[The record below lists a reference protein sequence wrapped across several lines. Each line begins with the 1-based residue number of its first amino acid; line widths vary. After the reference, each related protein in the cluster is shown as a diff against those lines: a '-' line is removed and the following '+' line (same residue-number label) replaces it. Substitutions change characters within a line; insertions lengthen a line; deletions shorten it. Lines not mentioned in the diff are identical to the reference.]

1 MVIYRHDLRLKPETE
16 KQFQEIK
23 KYANDSTDNLHDR
36 LNNNSIIELALDTF
50 MKLFVEPYERN
61 GANNFNKL
69 MGNYKKIS
77 NQESDEQTR
86 LLKDI
91 LDDLEFLKLLG
102 LNKSDIYPNSQIK
115 SYLDI
120 GSIQNNKEQL
130 IKNIMKSNTEKIYK
144 DKNM

>member
-1 MVIYRHDLRLKPETE
+1 MAIYRHDLRLKPETE
-16 KQFQEIK
+16 RQFQEIK
-23 KYANDSTDNLHDR
+23 KYANESTDNLHDR

-50 MKLFVEPYERN
+50 MKLFVKPYDQN
-61 GANNFNKL
+61 KSNNFNKL

-86 LLKDI
+86 LLKAI
-91 LDDLEFLKLLG
+91 LEDLEFLKLLG
-102 LNKSDIYPNSQIK
+102 LNKSDIYPDSQIK

-120 GSIQNNKEQL
+120 GSIQSNKEQR
-130 IKNIMKSNTEKIYK
+130 IKNIMKSDSEKIYK